1 METKTKKITRRG
13 QAIALAACRC
23 GQTPKLEQVER
34 SIYIVK
40 CRCGIEFF
48 PEPMALSRRAV
59 AEAWNKAGR

>member
-1 METKTKKITRRG
+1 MKKK
-13 QAIALAACRC
+13 QAKPNGGLKLSPCRC
-23 GQTPKLEQVER
+23 GRTPKLEQVER

-48 PEPMALSRRAV
+48 PEPMALSRQAV